1 MNSSWV
7 SLLVLGFIF
16 MMIFLNWTCLCLTQ
30 NGDRP
35 ATVNLGALAAYNST
49 IGRVAKKAIEL
60 ALEDVNNDKTLLNRT
75 RLVLTM
81 MDSNCSAFIG
91 TSAALELSKKD
102 VMAVIGPQSSVIAH
116 VISHIASALQ
126 VPLLSFGA
134 TDPSLS
140 SLQYPYFLRLT
151 HSDFSEMT
159 AIAAVIRNFNWKEV
173 IAVYVDDDYGRNG
186 ISALGDALVN
196 VADIVHKYRM
206 PPTIT
211 RSDLGSNL
219 KDLSLMTT
227 RVFVVHMNP
236 DAGLKLLTEVH
247 QLGMLSSGYV
257 WIATDWLSTALDSLA
272 LDLDAIKSLQGVI
285 TVRRHI
291 PDSYELHAFSARWN
305 NLQKSGA
312 VDAGLNVF
320 GLYAYDTVW
329 AVAHAIDTFL
339 ERRGNI
345 SFTNY
350 PQLSAASGSESEV
363 AELKVF
369 DGGPQLRRSLLQT
382 NIMGLTG
389 RIQLDARGDLYGP
402 DFEIINI
409 VGTGF
414 HKVSYWSNISGLS
427 IIPPESRTVSSNNKS
442 SLKKKVNDLI
452 WPGYSNQ
459 VPRGWTVPSNGR
471 RFRILIPWKKGEFK
485 KLVEVEGSNVANGY
499 CIEVFTA
506 AVNMLSYPFPH
517 EFVVYGSDESPPIYN
532 ELVEQVA
539 LKKFDAAVGDITIL
553 KNRSKDVDFT
563 QPYVEAGL
571 VVVVPVKKINSN
583 PWAFLKPFTPEMWL
597 TTAAFFLVIGA
608 VVWILEHKLNSEFRG
623 EPQKQIVTIFWFSFS
638 TMFFVHREQIVSSL
652 ARMVLLIWL
661 FVVLIINSSYTASLT
676 SIFTVQ
682 QLTPTIKGIDDLIS
696 SNLPIGYLTGSFVRN
711 YLSGELNIAQ
721 SRLIPL
727 DSPEKYA
734 KALSDGIHNGGV
746 GAIVDEFPAI
756 ELFLSNRC
764 GFGIAGQPFTKG
776 GWGFAFQKGS
786 PLQLDISTA
795 LLNLS
800 ETGELQR
807 IHNKWLGI
815 SKCNSHIN
823 QDGPNKLRLTSF
835 WGIFLVSGVAAMAAL
850 LVFVY
855 RLALQ
860 FRHHPR
866 SSDDSLH
873 SGSVLRN
880 FASFVDQKEI
890 DRKSEGS
897 SKRRRTEEEGEINQT
912 TRE

>member
-1 MNSSWV
+1 
-7 SLLVLGFIF
+7 

-835 WGIFLVSGVAAMAAL
+835 WGIFL
-850 LVFVY
+850 
-855 RLALQ
+855 
-860 FRHHPR
+860 
-866 SSDDSLH
+866 
-873 SGSVLRN
+873 
-880 FASFVDQKEI
+880 KEI